1 MKGESQ
7 MGDVIVLVVLG
18 IIVGLVIY
26 SMWNNHKKGK
36 GCGGCSGNCANCR
49 GGCDSRLKK

>member
-18 IIVGLVIY
+18 LIVTLVIF

-36 GCGGCSGNCANCR
+36 GCGGCSGDCGNCKASCNSDLR
-49 GGCDSRLKK
+49 Q